1 MKKLKQM
8 SGPYSI
14 GFELSSTAHGFVA
27 TDPNGNV
34 LYHGK
39 QPVMGTRVFKE
50 GQHAAEARMPRT
62 SRRGIQRRRGREHE
76 MERVFAP
83 VISSIDPDFFIRRR
97 MSYKLGKIRFESD
110 PIGFSYS
117 RLFHSFPTLAHL
129 DVALMEADSA
139 MDPRLIFEAVANHV
153 VRRGHFL
160 LENQNVSSTNSDIDT
175 QVANYAEVLVSY
187 FEDTLDERIELSL
200 EALDINGNVTARE
213 LQKQFASAMCVSGD
227 DIQKKTEKAQIKA
240 IADLVAGYKADLTV
254 LVPDAEKLPKVSISD
269 GDALEE
275 FLADSC
281 PDSLVPVLMAAQ
293 ALYTSWKLQGM
304 LSYAPGKSLSH
315 NQVAQHDVYGK
326 QLRMLKDLALKYV
339 AKQDANG
346 NVDEDGFKD
355 YVRFFGGPK
364 REDGY
369 RYDKVQV
376 KKQDSPK
383 NNMGYTAYNLNVL
396 GYEEFAKRV
405 ELLFKDTDAV
415 DDSQYKTMMEAFAN
429 HAFLRRIHTVDNA
442 AIPYQL
448 HAEVVNRIIDN
459 QGRFYPWLIDARE
472 HILKV
477 LTSRIPYYVGP
488 LDSTDH
494 GKAGENGTRF
504 AWVKR
509 LAGHEDAFVSP
520 WNYEDH
526 IDIDTT
532 AELFIRRMTG
542 ECSYLDGEDVLAKNS
557 LLYEKYCFFN
567 ELASLS
573 FTEDGDS
580 WMPFDAGMR
589 RAIYDAASDGK
600 TMTVKRIESCWR
612 KCPPDKLMIVSG
624 LGQTR
629 SVSGKGTFVIPG
641 LQRVDTL
648 ALGAVQVQLSTE
660 NEIPTQDAILI
671 HACAVA
677 NFQIGQTPELIE
689 IASKNYLN
697 MDKAEMTRQVTEV
710 MLGKMREV
718 IGQMDLKE
726 LMRDRESFNHKVF
739 EGSRDDLA
747 NLGLEL
753 RTFNV
758 QDFSDSQGIIRSMG
772 ADQAAEIKKEAELA
786 QIRAEQEVAERQNQ
800 LDLKKAE
807 LKKTAD
813 KAAAEADMVKQTVTA
828 EKQRELYVAQQEA
841 QIAAETKKVEL
852 AERQVAVKERELDAT
867 VRKQAEADRYAA
879 EQKADAEL
887 YTRTKNAE
895 AAKVEAQNKS
905 DADLYSAQKT
915 AEAVSAKAKAEA
927 EATRLKGEADG
938 AAEKAHGEGVAAGIK
953 AQTEAYNGME
963 NAYLLAN
970 RYIDVMPEV
979 AEAVAKP
986 LTAVDSIKMYG
997 DGNATKLVRDTTGM
1011 VDQVTSGLKD
1021 ATGID
1026 LTELLSSFHQPFQ
1039 PREDNE

>member
-1 MKKLKQM
+1 M
-8 SGPYSI
+8 
-14 GFELSSTAHGFVA
+14 
-27 TDPNGNV
+27 
-34 LYHGK
+34 
-39 QPVMGTRVFKE
+39 
-50 GQHAAEARMPRT
+50 
-62 SRRGIQRRRGREHE
+62 
-76 MERVFAP
+76 
-83 VISSIDPDFFIRRR
+83 
-97 MSYKLGKIRFESD
+97 
-110 PIGFSYS
+110 
-117 RLFHSFPTLAHL
+117 LF
-129 DVALMEADSA
+129 
-139 MDPRLIFEAVANHV
+139 
-153 VRRGHFL
+153 
-160 LENQNVSSTNSDIDT
+160 
-175 QVANYAEVLVSY
+175 
-187 FEDTLDERIELSL
+187 
-200 EALDINGNVTARE
+200 
-213 LQKQFASAMCVSGD
+213 
-227 DIQKKTEKAQIKA
+227 
-240 IADLVAGYKADLTV
+240 DL
-254 LVPDAEKLPKVSISD
+254 
-269 GDALEE
+269 
-275 FLADSC
+275 F
-281 PDSLVPVLMAAQ
+281 
-293 ALYTSWKLQGM
+293 
-304 LSYAPGKSLSH
+304 
-315 NQVAQHDVYGK
+315 
-326 QLRMLKDLALKYV
+326 
-339 AKQDANG
+339 
-346 NVDEDGFKD
+346 
-355 YVRFFGGPK
+355 
-364 REDGY
+364 
-369 RYDKVQV
+369 
-376 KKQDSPK
+376 
-383 NNMGYTAYNLNVL
+383 
-396 GYEEFAKRV
+396 
-405 ELLFKDTDAV
+405 
-415 DDSQYKTMMEAFAN
+415 
-429 HAFLRRIHTVDNA
+429 
-442 AIPYQL
+442 
-448 HAEVVNRIIDN
+448 
-459 QGRFYPWLIDARE
+459 
-472 HILKV
+472 
-477 LTSRIPYYVGP
+477 GP
-488 LDSTDH
+488 LL
-494 GKAGENGTRF
+494 G
-504 AWVKR
+504 
-509 LAGHEDAFVSP
+509 P
-520 WNYEDH
+520 
-526 IDIDTT
+526 
-532 AELFIRRMTG
+532 
-542 ECSYLDGEDVLAKNS
+542 
-557 LLYEKYCFFN
+557 LLIVILVIVVF
-567 ELASLS
+567 
-573 FTEDGDS
+573 
-580 WMPFDAGMR
+580 
-589 RAIYDAASDGK
+589 
-600 TMTVKRIESCWR
+600 ESCWR

-624 LGQTR
+624 FGQTR

-786 QIRAEQEVAERQNQ
+786 QIRAEQEVAERQ
-800 LDLKKAE
+800 
-807 LKKTAD
+807 
-813 KAAAEADMVKQTVTA
+813 
-828 EKQRELYVAQQEA
+828 
-841 QIAAETKKVEL
+841 
-852 AERQVAVKERELDAT
+852 VAVKERELDAT

-915 AEAVSAKAKAEA
+915 AEGVSAKAKAEA